1 MLLVFPELEGS
12 LNIAFHDP
20 SAKSKRRF
28 NKACKVVSP
37 PVQRSL
43 WEEASLEGTTKK
55 HMQEVARIY
64 ITKVPALM
72 AKLDGAAQR
81 NKSKWETHRKAAMKA
96 SGKASW
102 EQCRHE
108 LISDYLSGRRIDEV
122 SKGRTANKSSN
133 PFDTGSNPFDEVNGR
148 KTSNPFEVSPEPN
161 NPLNP
166 LEYEEI

>member
-1 MLLVFPELEGS
+1 MLVFPELEGS

-28 NKACKVVSP
+28 NKARKVVSP

-43 WEEASLEGTTKK
+43 WDEASLEGTTKK

-72 AKLDGAAQR
+72 AILDGAAKR
-81 NKSKWETHRKAAMKA
+81 NKSKWETYRKAAMKA
-96 SGKASW
+96 SGTASW

-108 LISDYLSGRRIDEV
+108 LISEYLSV
-122 SKGRTANKSSN
+122 RTANKSSN
-133 PFDTGSNPFDEVNGR
+133 PFDNGSNPFDEDPGR
-148 KTSNPFEVSPEPN
+148 KTSNPFEDSTEPN
-161 NPLNP
+161 EEGHLNP
-166 LEYEEI
+166 FEYEEI